1 MILITTQCFPPD
13 RGGIEALMGGLA
25 EALHASGREVAV
37 HADRVRESGVAFSAP
52 YAIKRYAGLKPLR
65 RRFKAWNVARTVRAG
80 RVEGIFADSW
90 KSIELLPKLRT
101 PIAVLA
107 HGMEFPANATA
118 GKRAR
123 IARAFAKAKTVI
135 ANSAYTASL
144 ARAYVGGGAR
154 LVVIN
159 PPIGAMPSPSEAAL
173 ARVREVIAGRGPV
186 MLTLGRLEPRKGV
199 DTVIRT
205 LPKILKTHP
214 NALYIVAGGGGD
226 RARLA
231 HLAVEGGVGAH
242 VHFTGRVD
250 SDEKAALFTCA
261 DAFLMPVRREG
272 DSVEGYGIVFAE
284 AGWYGVP
291 SLAGREGGA
300 ADAVRDEET
309 GLLCDAG
316 DDDDVTRQMLRL
328 LDDGELKRRWG
339 AAASSR
345 ARGDAQWTN
354 AISRYVEALH

>member
-1 MILITTQCFPPD
+1 
-13 RGGIEALMGGLA
+13 
-25 EALHASGREVAV
+25 
-37 HADRVRESGVAFSAP
+37 
-52 YAIKRYAGLKPLR
+52 
-65 RRFKAWNVARTVRAG
+65 
-80 RVEGIFADSW
+80 
-90 KSIELLPKLRT
+90 
-101 PIAVLA
+101 
-107 HGMEFPANATA
+107 MEFPENATA
-118 GKRAR
+118 SKRAR
-123 IARAFAKAKTVI
+123 ITRAFAKAKTVI

-144 ARAYVGGGAR
+144 AQAYVGGGVR

-159 PPIGAMPSPSEAAL
+159 PPIGPMPSPSEAAL
-173 ARVREVIAGRGPV
+173 ARVREVSAGRGPV

-231 HLAVEGGVGAH
+231 SLAAEVGAGAH
-242 VHFTGRVD
+242 VHFAGPVD
-250 SDEKAALFTCA
+250 GDEKAALFTCA

-300 ADAVRDEET
+300 VDAVRDEET

-316 DDDDVTRQMLRL
+316 DEADVARQTLRL
-328 LDDGELKRRWG
+328 LDDGELKRRLG
-339 AAASSR
+339 AAASAR

-354 AISRYVEALH
+354 AISRYLEALQ